1 MRVYE
6 FQQRGYELIER
17 QISKEVAMASDEGTL
32 FRANSLAA
40 KLFSSYVRMIAMPF
54 TWFMLV
60 TSVNSINDNAVDSFG
75 DEGTPSLGAGST
87 FFCVTER
94 NDTQH
99 SRHATHMTHYKT
111 HRWKHVVE
119 QAGAVHGGS
128 RRR

>member
-75 DEGTPSLGAGST
+75 DEGTPSLST
-87 FFCVTER
+87 FFCVTGR

-99 SRHATHMTHYKT
+99 SRHATHNKT